1 MAKRNTKTS
10 FFKPNVPKR
19 ITNLTWK
26 QAKARFPLLNPYG
39 DIDKDGLRNFRD
51 CKPFD
56 IRRQGK
62 KHDEEE
68 ISVGFEDIE
77 KLKTIGDVQKL
88 EESILRREEEDGE

>member
-1 MAKRNTKTS
+1 MANRNTKTS
-10 FFKPNVPKR
+10 FFKPNVPKKVL
-19 ITNLTWK
+19 NLSWE
-26 QAKARFPLLNPYG
+26 QAKKRFPGLNPY
-39 DIDKDGLRNFRD
+39 KDFDRDGVRNFRD

-62 KHDEEE
+62 KHEEEE

-88 EESILRREEEDGE
+88 EESMSKRRKEEDE